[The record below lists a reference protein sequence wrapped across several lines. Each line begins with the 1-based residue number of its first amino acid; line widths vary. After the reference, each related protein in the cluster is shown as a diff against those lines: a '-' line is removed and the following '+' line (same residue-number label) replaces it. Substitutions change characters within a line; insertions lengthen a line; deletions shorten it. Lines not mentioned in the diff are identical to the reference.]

1 MGLQKFD
8 DVVKS
13 MRESTYSGEQVQA
26 EDLVSEKFNIRQCK
40 IGTDD
45 RGEWGDVQVEHK
57 GKEKTFITGSGP
69 LKDAIKT
76 IVSKGF
82 LKDGPIE
89 STILKVKSKNNPR
102 QQYYQFANAE

>member
-26 EDLVSEKFNIRQCK
+26 EDLVGKKFAIKQCK

-45 RGEWGDVQVEHK
+45 RGEWADLQVDVN
-57 GKEKTFITGSGP
+57 GKEQTFITGNLKLPSGN
-69 LKDAIKT
+69 
-76 IVSKGF
+76 F
-82 LKDGPIE
+82 LPEVG
-89 STILKVKSKNNPR
+89 R
-102 QQYYQFANAE
+102 